1 MDSNEFFTIVD
12 DNGVYQ
18 VRAMISSPEQ
28 MDKFM
33 TKLKDIHLKM
43 AVTHVKAVA
52 TQEKPSE

>member
-1 MDSNEFFTIVD
+1 MSKEFYTIVD

-18 VRAMISSPEQ
+18 VRAMISSPDQ
-28 MDKFM
+28 FGRFID
-33 TKLKDIHLKM
+33 KLKEIHLKM